1 MNLKGIMK
9 SLNVKPGQVVSDPY
23 AKAFAP
29 QVNEAEGKDHEVSM
43 AKGSLEAIVKHANE
57 LMKKLGEGEKDIP
70 GWIQDHIA
78 KSENYIQQAN
88 DQYHEYGKNESI
100 NENFAKFDTLKMA
113 VNQHEKGAPYYD
125 KIRLINIFNQ
135 LSSSDQVK
143 AKKQYRGYFG
153 ESVNEVK
160 YSLTSA
166 YLGNGLTYWNAE
178 EEDEAGDYK
187 KVAHIDKGGKLTIYD
202 KSLPSDIK
210 KFLDIQA
217 DALKRGVRPGI
228 F

>member
-1 MNLKGIMK
+1 MNMNLKGIMK

-23 AKAFAP
+23 ARAFDP

-78 KSENYIQQAN
+78 KSENFIQQAN

-100 NENFAKFDTLKMA
+100 NEA
-113 VNQHEKGAPYYD
+113 
-125 KIRLINIFNQ
+125 
-135 LSSSDQVK
+135 
-143 AKKQYRGYFG
+143 
-153 ESVNEVK
+153 K
-160 YSLTSA
+160 YSLMSG

-178 EEDEAGDYK
+178 EQDESGDYK